1 MVGDET
7 PEVTIVGAGPTGLT
21 LAVELLS
28 AGVPFRIVDAATGPV
43 HESRALAIQAR
54 TLEVLD
60 RSGLSAQLIAAGDPA
75 RSIVMHARRAT
86 ITIPLFD
93 EGNRETS
100 YPFILFLSQARTEQ
114 ILLEHLESRGIVV
127 ERNVTVT
134 GVEQDD
140 AGVTFTVER
149 PSGPEVRRTAFLIGC
164 DGSHSAVRR
173 ATGFPF
179 SGRGFPQSFAIAD
192 LEVDELGREQVH
204 AFVSS
209 SGIMFFF
216 PLGTPATWRLLGML
230 PEPHDPRPLE
240 LAELQALADSYTG
253 GPALQLRLR
262 DPVWA
267 TRFSVQSRRVERFRS
282 RRVFLAG
289 DAAHIHSPAGAQGMN
304 TGIQDAVN
312 LGWKLAQVILLNAPD
327 ALLDT
332 YSDERAPVARAVL
345 RMTDRL
351 FTMATTGNPLIA
363 FARPRVA
370 PAVLQM
376 VVRSRALRLAG
387 FRSISQ
393 IALDYRLGRLA
404 GRGGQVRWRGLR
416 AGDRLADLDVEVAG
430 ETANL
435 RERLVTPRYLLVSVN
450 SPEGGE
456 WGESVEELK
465 VKVSG
470 DRPRWILVRPDGYI
484 AGIWSGPEGVRDYIR
499 SWCAPA
505 G

>member
-1 MVGDET
+1 M
-7 PEVTIVGAGPTGLT
+7 
-21 LAVELLS
+21 
-28 AGVPFRIVDAATGPV
+28 DAAPGPV

-60 RSGLSAQLIAAGDPA
+60 RSRLSAQLIAAGDPA
-75 RSIVMHARRAT
+75 RSIVMHARRAA

-93 EGNRETS
+93 EANRETS

-114 ILLEHLESRGIVV
+114 ILLEHLESRGVV
-127 ERNVTVT
+127 IERNVTVT

-140 AGVTFTVER
+140 ARVTFTVET
-149 PSGPEVRRTAFLIGC
+149 PSGPEVRHTAFLVGC

-173 ATGFPF
+173 ATGIPF
-179 SGRGFPQSFAIAD
+179 SGRGFPQSFAIAA
-192 LEVDELGREQVH
+192 LEVDDLEREQVH

-230 PEPHDPRPLE
+230 PASHDPRPLE
-240 LAELQALADSYTG
+240 LAELQALVDSYTG
-253 GPALQLRLR
+253 GSSLRLRLR

-267 TRFSVQSRRVERFRS
+267 TRFSVQSRRAEGFRS
-282 RRVFLAG
+282 ARVFLAG

-312 LGWKLAQVILLNAPD
+312 LGWKLAQVILLHAPD

-351 FTMATTGNPLIA
+351 FTMATTGNPVVA
-363 FARPRVA
+363 FARPRLA
-370 PAVLQM
+370 PAVLGM
-376 VVRSRALRLAG
+376 VVRSRGFRLAG
-387 FRSISQ
+387 FRTISQ
-393 IALDYRLGRLA
+393 IALRLPPGRLPRTG
-404 GRGGQVRWRGLR
+404 GRVLWRGFR
-416 AGDRLADLDVEVAG
+416 AGVRLADIEVDVAG
-430 ETANL
+430 ETVNL
-435 RERLVTPRYLLVSVN
+435 RERLVTTRYLLAAVN
-450 SPEGGE
+450 SPERGM
-456 WGESVEELK
+456 WGEAVAELSVTAPD
-465 VKVSG
+465 
-470 DRPRWILVRPDGYI
+470 DRPLWVLVRPDGYI
-484 AGIWSGPEGVRDYIR
+484 AGIWARPEGVRDYLR

-505 G
+505 A